1 MILGLLIVLLAIL
14 NAADC
19 YTTMRFLELGGR
31 ERFWLLRTAIEKF
44 GVEKALLGKLM
55 LVPLAALPLLFLPPH
70 PRLDICMA
78 VVDLFYVYWVVNNT
92 LLIQRLK

>member
-1 MILGLLIVLLAIL
+1 MILGLLIVLLIIL

-19 YTTMRFLELGGR
+19 YTTMRFLELDGR
-31 ERFWLLRTAIEKF
+31 ERFWLMHTAIEKF
-44 GVEKALLGKLM
+44 GVEKALFGKLV

-70 PRLDICMA
+70 PLLDICMA
-78 VVDLFYVYWVVNNT
+78 VVDLFYVYWVVSNA

>member
-1 MILGLLIVLLAIL
+1 MILGLLIVLLVIL

-44 GVEKALLGKLM
+44 GVEKALFGKLM

-70 PRLDICMA
+70 PLLDICMA
-78 VVDLFYVYWVVNNT
+78 VVDLFYVYWVVSNA
-92 LLIQRLK
+92 LLIQRLN

>member
-1 MILGLLIVLLAIL
+1 MILGLLIVLLVIL

-44 GVEKALLGKLM
+44 GVEKALFGKLV
-55 LVPLAALPLLFLPPH
+55 LVPLAALPL
-70 PRLDICMA
+70 A
-78 VVDLFYVYWVVNNT
+78 VPASAT
-92 LLIQRLK
+92 SA

>member
-1 MILGLLIVLLAIL
+1 MILGLLIVLLVIL

-44 GVEKALLGKLM
+44 GVEKALFGKLV

-70 PRLDICMA
+70 PLLDICMA
-78 VVDLFYVYWVVNNT
+78 VVDLFYVYWVVNNA
-92 LLIQRLK
+92 LQIQRLN

>member
-1 MILGLLIVLLAIL
+1 MTLGLLIVLLVVL

-31 ERFWLLRTAIEKF
+31 ERFWLMRTAIEKF
-44 GVEKALLGKLM
+44 GVEKALFGKLI

-78 VVDLFYVYWVVNNT
+78 VVDLFYVYWVVSNA

>member
-1 MILGLLIVLLAIL
+1 MILGLLIVLLVIL

-44 GVEKALLGKLM
+44 GVEKALLGKL
-55 LVPLAALPLLFLPPH
+55 
-70 PRLDICMA
+70 
-78 VVDLFYVYWVVNNT
+78 
-92 LLIQRLK
+92 LIQPIQKAQPS